1 MPQQGTLE
9 SAPELATKNTASFP
23 NESAEYREARNALL
37 AEEIDLRRHLWRV
50 AEQRRALPPGGEVTQ
65 DYELEGEDGAVKLSD
80 LFGDQDTLIV
90 YSMMYGPQRDEGCP
104 MCSSMLDA
112 WDGEARHLEQRTA
125 LAVVARSPI
134 DRILSYAAERDWTGL
149 SFYSDPSGDYTEDY
163 VGERDADWPA
173 YTIFQRLDGTIR
185 HFYSGEGNS
194 EMADPGQDP
203 HSAPDMNPLWVL
215 LDTTPEGRGTDWYP
229 ALDD

>member
-1 MPQQGTLE
+1 MTNHTLV
-9 SAPELATKNTASFP
+9 AATELAAKNPTGFP
-23 NESAEYREARNALL
+23 NESTEYREARNALL
-37 AEEIDLRRHLWRV
+37 VEEIELRRHLWRV
-50 AEQRRALPPGGEVTQ
+50 AEQRRGLPPGGEVSQ
-65 DYELEGEDGAVKLSD
+65 DYEFDGKDGAVTLSD
-80 LFGDQDTLIV
+80 LFGVNDTLIV
-90 YSMMYGPQRDEGCP
+90 YSMMYGPGRDEGCP

-112 WDGEARHLEQRTA
+112 WDGEARHIEQRAA

-134 DRILSYAAERDWTGL
+134 GRIVDYAAERDWTGL
-149 SFYSDPSGDYTEDY
+149 SFYSDRSGDYTNDY

-173 YTIFQRLDGTIR
+173 YTVFQKDHDGTVR
-185 HFYSGEGNS
+185 HFYSGEGTF

-215 LDTTPEGRGTDWYP
+215 LDTTPTGRGTDWFP